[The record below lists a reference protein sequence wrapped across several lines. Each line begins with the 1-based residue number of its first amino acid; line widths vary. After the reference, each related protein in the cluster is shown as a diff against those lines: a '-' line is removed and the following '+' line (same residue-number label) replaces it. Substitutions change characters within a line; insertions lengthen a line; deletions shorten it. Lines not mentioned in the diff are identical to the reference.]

1 MKRLMILAFAA
12 SVAFSASSQSA
23 YKKALNRLQQ
33 QTSAQINQQLR
44 QANYYNL
51 NNMYEIQRIR
61 QDTQELQDNLE
72 SLRRQRKQ
80 AELWQKQSEM
90 WKGINQQYTHIGQGQ
105 QPCWYEFKTPE
116 ENFSSLCQMGIYYYK
131 INDTNR
137 ALMNLDQAINMSK
150 RIVLRGREDDC
161 LSARYYR
168 GVLNDARGDTAGT
181 IEDFEEVARLGD
193 VNHEYVQYAIQRL
206 MGIYYSQGDYDNV
219 VKKHRLLTTSRPEVQ
234 DNRDYQLFM
243 AQTQLIRRAVGDACD
258 HLDRAM
264 DYDMDTALLCAL
276 YYCDSNLGI
285 LDSSNVTQIVTC
297 LAERLADKDI
307 ILTEDV
313 LNFALE
319 ILGLSCQFD
328 KLLVLCE
335 KQKSFYADYPPFL
348 YYQAFAYL
356 YNDELSKAI
365 ETYIRLSDL
374 FKYDSFSYGNNYPI
388 IIDTSGMEELGRY
401 VQLAKASLLI
411 KHGDYLESY
420 NILKELPE
428 SFDVNMSDDLLCYA
442 AFFNYAMGGDYM
454 RAIKQY
460 NIIIKSE
467 PSADIYLSRGYCYY
481 KIAYTN
487 AAKQDF
493 EQVLLLESDS
503 ATWNTPAAFY
513 YLGNDSMAKKA
524 ARQLMSKDT
533 LSSEDY
539 YNASWFYDA
548 IGKER
553 KAFRLLK
560 KAFKLEHDKIREPLW
575 VLSYENL
582 NFRAKVE
589 KYISQH

>member
-1 MKRLMILAFAA
+1 MKKIMILAFAA

-23 YKKALNRLQQ
+23 YKRAHNRLQQ

-51 NNMYEIQRIR
+51 NNMYENQRIR
-61 QDTQELQDNLE
+61 QKTQELHDNLE
-72 SLRRQRKQ
+72 SLRRQREQ
-80 AELWQKQSEM
+80 AELWKKQAEM
-90 WKGINQQYTHIGQGQ
+90 WKGINQQYTPIGQGQ
-105 QPCWYEFKTPE
+105 QPCWYESITPE

-137 ALMNLDQAINMSK
+137 ALMKFDQAINLSK
-150 RIVLRGREDDC
+150 RIVLRDKEDDY

-168 GVLNDARGDTAGT
+168 GVLNDAIGNTARAR
-181 IEDFEEVARLGD
+181 EDFEEVARLGNVKYD
-193 VNHEYVQYAIQRL
+193 YVQYAIQRL
-206 MGIYYSQGDYDNV
+206 MSLYYLQKDYDNV
-219 VKKHRLLTTSRPEVQ
+219 VKKHRLLTAGCPEAQ
-234 DNRDYQLFM
+234 NNRDYQLFM
-243 AQTQLIRRAVGDACD
+243 AQTQLIRRDIGEACD
-258 HLDRAM
+258 HLERAM
-264 DYDMDTALLCAL
+264 CYDMDTALLCAL
-276 YYCDSNLGI
+276 YYCDSNLGM
-285 LDSSNVTQIVTC
+285 LDSSNVEQLVIC
-297 LAERLADKDI
+297 MAERLADKDM

-319 ILGLSCQFD
+319 ILGLSSQFD

-335 KQKSFYADYPPFL
+335 KQKTFYADYPPFL
-348 YYQAFAYL
+348 YYQTFAYL
-356 YNDELSKAI
+356 YNDELEKTI
-365 ETYIRLSDL
+365 ETYGKLSDL

-388 IIDTSGMEELGRY
+388 IIDTTGMEELGRY
-401 VQLAKASLLI
+401 VQLAKATLFI
-411 KHGDYLESY
+411 YDGNYLESY

-428 SFDVNMSDDLLCYA
+428 SFDINMSDDLLCYA

-460 NIIIKSE
+460 NIIIESD

-481 KIAYTN
+481 KIASTN

-503 ATWNTPAAFY
+503 ATWNTPSAFY
-513 YLGNDSMAKKA
+513 YLGNDSMAKKV

-533 LSSEDY
+533 LSSDEY
-539 YNASWFYDA
+539 YNASWFYNA

-560 KAFKLEHDKIREPLW
+560 KALKLEHDKTLEPLW